1 MTDDNLSLI
10 KLKYLQNSFLKA
22 YIQESSDLLSEVYD
36 LTSDNNTKA
45 RTLLSSYTLFEQAMD
60 LVFDSNK
67 NIYLRDFSKIM
78 AASVL
83 GDFRLFLE
91 DVANFFKKISLN
103 EEVEDDDVQI
113 SIAFKRMFTDTGR
126 LVNVLLNNS
135 TVEFM
140 QALFKNQDDSSSLK
154 VIWKFLLPAEKKEI
168 ITFCELN
175 NYNYPEKN

>member
-1 MTDDNLSLI
+1 
-10 KLKYLQNSFLKA
+10 
-22 YIQESSDLLSEVYD
+22 
-36 LTSDNNTKA
+36 
-45 RTLLSSYTLFEQAMD
+45 
-60 LVFDSNK
+60 
-67 NIYLRDFSKIM
+67 
-78 AASVL
+78 
-83 GDFRLFLE
+83 
-91 DVANFFKKISLN
+91 
-103 EEVEDDDVQI
+103 
-113 SIAFKRMFTDTGR
+113 MFTDTGR